1 MINLAI
7 GSYILIFLSLAMAKA
22 FSLAAILKLQML
34 KINNPYIADV
44 VRSWQSVSFKVPE
57 SQFENQII

>member
-7 GSYILIFLSLAMAKA
+7 GSYILIFLSLA